1 MAYPEL
7 EFPYPRS
14 FAARASEIAGMT
26 GPEAARG
33 AEAMI
38 GTGGSTNSASSE
50 TDAST
55 ERQGEHHT
63 VRGHDRLRALVDEH
77 YAFVWR
83 SVRRLGVTAA
93 DADDAAQH
101 VFLVLARKL
110 AAVRPGCEQ
119 RYLFQTALRIA
130 SDYRRAKRRRP
141 DASEADPLL
150 DAVDPA
156 AGPFDVVA
164 LRAERAMLD
173 RVLDALPLELRA
185 IFILYEFDEMTMAE
199 IADVTGLRPGTV
211 ASRLR
216 RARAIF
222 LDKAAKL
229 TGTGG
234 HKEETP

>member
-1 MAYPEL
+1 MTFPEL
-7 EFPYPRS
+7 ELSPPLH
-14 FAARASEIAGMT
+14 FAARAGDFESMGRVETASLSAAGN
-26 GPEAARG
+26 GDGESKLAGERNAIRG
-33 AEAMI
+33 
-38 GTGGSTNSASSE
+38 
-50 TDAST
+50 
-55 ERQGEHHT
+55 R
-63 VRGHDRLRALVDEH
+63 DRLRVLVDDH

-110 AAVRPGCEQ
+110 EAVRPGCEQ

-130 SDYRRAKRRRP
+130 SDYRRSKRRRP
-141 DASEADPLL
+141 DANDAEPLL
-150 DAVDPA
+150 DPVDPT

-185 IFILYEFDEMTMAE
+185 VFILYEFDEMTMAE
-199 IADVTGLRPGTV
+199 IANVTGLRPGTV

-222 LDKAAKL
+222 LAKAAKL
-229 TGTGG
+229 TGTSSGS
-234 HKEETP
+234 EENSP